1 MVEHDPMPFAF
12 ENLDGIAKRM
22 ILAVQEYS
30 LFCWQTVAN
39 LFRGPHYWSD
49 VMTQADL
56 IGVGSIPIVV
66 LTGFFT
72 GGVLALQS
80 AASLAQFG
88 AQAYTGRFVSLSMI
102 RELAPVL
109 TGLMVSGR
117 NASGMASEL
126 GSMIVTEQ
134 IDAMRAL
141 GTDPM
146 KKLVTPRMLAT
157 VVMLFLL
164 TIVSDTLGTAGGAVV
179 AVFIN
184 NQDGTQ
190 YFNSAYQALVYW
202 DVAQGLTKPLF
213 FGFIIST
220 VGCYFGMRTTGGTQ
234 GVGRAT
240 TQAVVVSSVLIIF
253 SDFILSRALLWVAS
267 GF

>member
-1 MVEHDPMPFAF
+1 MQFAF
-12 ENLDGIAKRM
+12 DKLDTIAKRM
-22 ILAVQEYS
+22 ILAVQDYS
-30 LFCWQTVAN
+30 IFCWNAVGN
-39 LFRGPHYWSD
+39 LARSPHYWSD

-56 IGVGSIPIVV
+56 IGVGSLPIVV

-80 AASLAQFG
+80 ASSLAQFG

-126 GSMIVTEQ
+126 GSMVVTEQ

-164 TIVSDTLGTAGGAVV
+164 TIVSDTVGTAGGAFV
-179 AVFIN
+179 AVFMSSQN
-184 NQDGTQ
+184 GTQ
-190 YFNSAYQALVYW
+190 YFDSAYQALVYG
-202 DVAQGLTKPLF
+202 DIVQGLTKPVF
-213 FGFIIST
+213 FGFIIAT
-220 VGCYFGMRTTGGTQ
+220 VGCFFGMKTTGGTQ

-253 SDFILSRALLWVAS
+253 SDFIISRIMIWI
-267 GF
+267 F